1 MTALV
6 SAPAQVFPAEDIGL
20 RSQCPDQFPPCIVI
34 VGLASLGLRMGTVQP
49 DFRNRAV
56 FGKQFEE
63 LVQIILVVIID
74 IELEFRLVAERTSFH
89 FSRNGPESRLAQIAI
104 ESVRAFYL
112 IKVCR

>member
-89 FSRNGPESRLAQIAI
+89 FSRDGPEGRPAEISVQA
-104 ESVRAFYL
+104 VRAFYL